1 MFFLTTKEHLCL
13 LKNIILNTPNVPT
26 SLLLQIIIRE
36 KELILLIM
44 PLSHAE
50 EIIELSKEANKLC

>member
-1 MFFLTTKEHLCL
+1 MSF
-13 LKNIILNTPNVPT
+13 KNIILNTPNVPT

-50 EIIELSKEANKLC
+50 EIIELSKEANNVRSSQFTSL

>member
-1 MFFLTTKEHLCL
+1 MSF
-13 LKNIILNTPNVPT
+13 KNIILNTPNVPT